1 MYVDPATGTKY
12 VSEDVARQY
21 GVKIG
26 SSAPTT
32 TPAISSTPTTTQTS
46 TGTYTDPKTGTKYTS
61 IDVARQYGVNV
72 DGTPQ
77 PTPRTTPTP
86 STPTTTVTS
95 DTIRKAEE
103 AKLLDIN
110 KQTFEKDQEIRRLS
124 QEKQI
129 ADLKAALGNPTVPTG
144 PAPTAPNL
152 AADYTR
158 LRQESGLNG
167 LESQITALKSDIS
180 SKTNAL
186 TAGLNK
192 IGGQSGVA
200 EVLGRQQEQ
209 LSQQQSQELNSL
221 NTTLSTLGDIYSN
234 ALNNINTIMGF
245 KQTDYAN
252 ASQEYNQAYN
262 RAITAQQLVMSAE
275 ERMDSKN
282 NQLRDDARANLT
294 VMQNMIK
301 DSGQSWDNV
310 DINTKLNIQ
319 KLEMQAGM
327 PPGTMQEF
335 SRSLPKANLLA
346 TQNGV
351 DEAGN
356 DIVSMI
362 YADENGNPGI
372 VRTIKTGGKTTPKG
386 TKSEQEI
393 VFDYINSY
401 KDAGILPTDS
411 LATAQA
417 KLQKSK
423 IYQDQIRGPQGATT
437 SVSERILLKQNDV
450 LSQARAALEREKASS
465 KDGAANPDTYRK
477 FKADYIAANGNAND
491 FFQAVPVETY
501 IDPSN
506 RKGDLDIYKS
516 GGFG

>member
-26 SSAPTT
+26 SPAPTT
-32 TPAISSTPTTTQTS
+32 TPAVSSTPTTTQAS

-72 DGTPQ
+72 DATPAV
-77 PTPRTTPTP
+77 PKTTPTP
-86 STPTTTVTS
+86 TTPTTTATS
-95 DTIRKAEE
+95 DSVRKAEE
-103 AKLLDIN
+103 AKLLDAN

-221 NTTLSTLGDIYSN
+221 NKTLATLGDIYSN

-262 RAITAQQLVMSAE
+262 RAITAQQLVMS
-275 ERMDSKN
+275 ERDRIDSKD

-301 DSGQSWDNV
+301 DSGQSWDDV

-372 VRTIKTGGKTTPKG
+372 VRTIKTGGKTIPKG
-386 TKSEQEI
+386 GTDEKSL
-393 VFDYINSY
+393 VADLAGKYA
-401 KDAGILPTDS
+401 DAGIS
-411 LATAQA
+411 LSDTLAVAQA
-417 KLQKSK
+417 KLAKSK

-437 SVSERILLKQNDV
+437 SVSERLLLNQQQV
-450 LSQARAALEREKASS
+450 LANARNALENEKSRS
-465 KDGAANPDTYRK
+465 VDKAANPDTYRRY
-477 FKADYIAANGNAND
+477 KADYISAGGNPSD

-506 RKGDLDIYKS
+506 RKGDLDIYKA
-516 GGFG
+516 GGYG